1 MLFASVDREGPKHL
15 KHETVC
21 EHEPEMEVSHK
32 VATYIPVLR
41 EGDRPALALGKY
53 GRTHEDLSVGLESD
67 GSVGYAGQGCKGE
80 EDRCGEVSGVKIV
93 DAAAETGVWVEKW
106 GAATRGCRCSGV
118 RFKVHRQGIYMS
130 CIAMVARGRA
140 RLIA

>member
-15 KHETVC
+15 KHETVY

-67 GSVGYAGQGCKGE
+67 GSVGYAGQGYQGE
-80 EDRCGEVSGVKIV
+80 EDRFGEVGGVKIA
-93 DAAAETGVWVEKW
+93 DAAAETGVWVEKR
-106 GAATRGCRCSGV
+106 GAKTTGCRCSRV
-118 RFKVHRQGIYMS
+118 RSKVHRQGIYMS
-130 CIAMVARGRA
+130 CSAMVARGRA
-140 RLIA
+140 KLIA